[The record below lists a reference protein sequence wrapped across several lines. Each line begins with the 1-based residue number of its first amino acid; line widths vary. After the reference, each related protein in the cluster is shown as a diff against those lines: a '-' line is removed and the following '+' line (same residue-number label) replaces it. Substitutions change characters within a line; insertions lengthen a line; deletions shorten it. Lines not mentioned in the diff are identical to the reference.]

1 MAVGPSRQP
10 LGLGQA
16 RVKNGSARFSGIILK
31 TENGF
36 KLVNFI
42 SFEPQIRKMQ
52 TICQNAQKNHIY
64 LLVLFYGQLK
74 LLNCLYLINTKM
86 AELNHCL
93 ENS

>member
-52 TICQNAQKNHIY
+52 IICQNAQEGKIY
-64 LLVLFYGQLK
+64 LLVPLVK
-74 LLNCLYLINTKM
+74 LIDQNNLPSFNKTEM
-86 AELNHCL
+86 AE
-93 ENS
+93 